1 MHGLHHSGKG
11 REGLMVSLTI
21 CTCSLLSAFETE
33 GHASIIFNISVL
45 TLVLAGL
52 HLQQWG

>member
-21 CTCSLLSAFETE
+21 SPAACCQLETE

-52 HLQQWG
+52 HMQWWG